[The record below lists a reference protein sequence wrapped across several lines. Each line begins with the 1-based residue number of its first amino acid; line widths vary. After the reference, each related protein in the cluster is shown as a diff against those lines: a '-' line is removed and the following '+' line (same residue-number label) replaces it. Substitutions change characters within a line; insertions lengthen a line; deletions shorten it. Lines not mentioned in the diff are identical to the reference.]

1 MDIKTV
7 KRLLSFCRPYMK
19 YLYCALLCSSG
30 QIVFTLLTPVFIGQA
45 VDHIIGQG
53 LVAFDLLFQ
62 KMLLCGKSLIKH
74 MIGLLV
80 THATC
85 DLVWQVMVSTHLV
98 I

>member
-1 MDIKTV
+1 MDIKTM

-53 LVAFDLLFQ
+53 LVAFD
-62 KMLLCGKSLIKH
+62 
-74 MIGLLV
+74 
-80 THATC
+80 
-85 DLVWQVMVSTHLV
+85 
-98 I
+98 